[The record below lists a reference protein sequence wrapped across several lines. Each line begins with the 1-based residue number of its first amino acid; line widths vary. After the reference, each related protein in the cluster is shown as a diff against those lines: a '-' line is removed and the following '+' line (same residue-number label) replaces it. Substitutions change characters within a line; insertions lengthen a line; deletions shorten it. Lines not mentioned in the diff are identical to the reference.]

1 MTTMLNLMLVTLL
14 ASRAFIVDDANAIL
28 AKSRAAYG
36 ALNTY
41 ADAGTVVVQDDRTYV
56 RSRFR
61 TFRRKPKD
69 FYYEFWK
76 LSSTGTGGTIPLQ
89 GHTVFWMLNG
99 NLDKWDE
106 VGKLHETFPAGVRSQ
121 IPPIANSGSYT
132 AGALPLIASLLF
144 PKAGILSDLE
154 EIQTLSLAGTE
165 MIGGHKCYKLVGVAQ
180 SRYQSGATFNVRPV
194 ALWIDADNYLVRQFF
209 TDTPRSFAAGL
220 IHRVTI
226 TFNPVVNPRLADTN
240 FQFKIPNQ

>member
-1 MTTMLNLMLVTLL
+1 MLTLIRVALIALTSARMTV
-14 ASRAFIVDDANAIL
+14 ADDANSIL
-28 AKSRAAYG
+28 AKSRAAY
-36 ALNTY
+36 ASLKTY
-41 ADAGTVVVQDDRTYV
+41 ADAGTVVIQDDRTYT

-61 TFRRKPKD
+61 TFRRLPKD

-76 LSSTGTGGTIPLQ
+76 VSSTGTGGTIPLQ

-106 VGKLHETFPAGVRSQ
+106 VGKLHESFPAGVRSQ
-121 IPPIANSGSYT
+121 IPPIANSGSST
-132 AGALPLIASLLF
+132 GGALPIIASLLF
-144 PKAGILSDLE
+144 PKAAILSDLE

-165 MIGGHKCYKLVGVAQ
+165 KIAGHDCYKLTGVAQ

-194 ALWIDADNYLVRQFF
+194 TLWIDAQSYLLRQFF
-209 TDTPRSFAAGL
+209 TDTPRSFAAGV

-226 TFNPVVNPRLADTN
+226 TINPVANPPLNDGN
-240 FQFKIPNQ
+240 FSYKIPNQ